1 MKFRIVVPAI
11 FISVT
16 ILTGVAVVAWV
27 AVSGLAAE
35 EPVPRIDRRPA
46 PSTPAPPARVLTP
59 LPLTQPELVDKSPEP
74 DEATQLP
81 TRAERLSSIQAD
93 DRTVYTWRD
102 GDRTERVVLLADLT
116 VQETISNKPEDV
128 VVVEG
133 LKTNIIE
140 KRPVHGPDA
149 QPVFRSESS
158 GGLMTL
164 PGGVL
169 LGLDPE
175 WSEEQVAEFF
185 FRNNI
190 PEGRRSEIGF
200 LINGFVVETEPGFLS
215 LELANELA
223 DQPGVVMSS
232 PNWQRELETR

>member
-35 EPVPRIDRRPA
+35 EPVPRIDRHPA
-46 PSTPAPPARVLTP
+46 PSTPVSPARALTP
-59 LPLTQPELVDKSPEP
+59 LPLTQPEPAEESPVP
-74 DEATQLP
+74 DESSERP

-102 GDRTERVVLLADLT
+102 GDRTERAILEIDLT
-116 VQETISNKPEDV
+116 VQETTTNGPNDV
-128 VVVEG
+128 VAAEEIKNSIVR
-133 LKTNIIE
+133 KS
-140 KRPVHGPDA
+140 PAHGPNA
-149 QPVFRSESS
+149 QPVFRSESG

-175 WSEEQVAEFF
+175 WTETQVKDFF
-185 FRNNI
+185 SRNNI
-190 PEGRRSEIGF
+190 AEDRWSEIGF
-200 LINGFVVETEPGFLS
+200 LINGFVVETEPGFPS

-223 DQPGVVMSS
+223 DQPGVVISS

>member
-46 PSTPAPPARVLTP
+46 PSTPVSPARALTP
-59 LPLTQPELVDKSPEP
+59 LPLTQPEPAEESPVP
-74 DEATQLP
+74 DESSQLP

-102 GDRTERVVLLADLT
+102 GDRTERVVLLADLA
-116 VQETISNKPEDV
+116 VQETISNKLEDV
-128 VVVEG
+128 VVAEG

-140 KRPVHGPDA
+140 KRPVHGLGA
-149 QPVFRSESS
+149 QPVFRSES
-158 GGLMTL
+158 GGELMTL

-169 LGLDPE
+169 LSLDPSWTE
-175 WSEEQVAEFF
+175 VQVQDFF
-185 FRNNI
+185 SRNNI
-190 PEGRRSEIGF
+190 SEGRRSEIGF
-200 LINGFVVETEPGFLS
+200 LPNGFLVETEPGFPS

-223 DQPGVVMSS
+223 EQPSVVFST